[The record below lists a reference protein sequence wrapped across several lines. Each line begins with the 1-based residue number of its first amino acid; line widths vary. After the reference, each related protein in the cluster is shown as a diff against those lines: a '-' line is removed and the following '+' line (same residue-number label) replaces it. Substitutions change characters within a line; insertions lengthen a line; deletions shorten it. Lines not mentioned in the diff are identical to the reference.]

1 MSFPTSRPSPALLVS
16 VVALIVALGGTSYA
30 AITLPKNS
38 VGTTQLKS
46 NAVTS
51 GKVKNGTL
59 LKTDFKA
66 GQLPAG
72 PAGPVGA
79 QGPKG
84 DKGDKGEPGAKG
96 ETGATGVI
104 GAIIV
109 QRTDVPLP
117 AGPDAT
123 TPGAATSGF
132 ATCPAGY
139 RIIGGSVNVSSSTDA
154 QALISRPATDNV
166 GSGAVPD
173 DNEAFTYWK
182 GTGRTAK
189 NVAQTMRVFAFCAQT
204 P

>member
-1 MSFPTSRPSPALLVS
+1 MPFPTSRPSPALLVS
-16 VVALIVALGGTSYA
+16 IVALIVALGGTSYA

-72 PAGPVGA
+72 PAGPAGSAGA
-79 QGPKG
+79 QGQ
-84 DKGDKGEPGAKG
+84 KGEPGAKG

-182 GTGRTAK
+182 GTARAAK